1 MENTHQPRVVVAV
14 DHSLAGFAALRV
26 AVAMA
31 RSRRV
36 PLRAVRATAG
46 IGAADE
52 EYIRWAFDEAVG
64 GIPPDLEVHLDVSF
78 GSASWMLSR
87 LAPDPRDLIV
97 VANDGR
103 GMIRATLSGSLP
115 RAVFKHARC
124 QVLVVP
130 APEMHNATRRSARKL
145 HAHRADVWDRFDAES
160 PQQPRGR
167 PYQGA

>member
-1 MENTHQPRVVVAV
+1 VSPWPWPAAV
-14 DHSLAGFAALRV
+14 T
-26 AVAMA
+26 
-31 RSRRV
+31 
-36 PLRAVRATAG
+36 PLRAVRAAAG
-46 IGAADE
+46 VGAADE
-52 EYIRWAFDEAVG
+52 EYLESAFEEVVG
-64 GIPPDLEVHLDVSF
+64 GIPADLEVHLDVSF
-78 GSASWMLSR
+78 GAASWMLSR
-87 LAPDPRDLIV
+87 LAPDPRDLVV

-103 GMIRATLSGSLP
+103 GIIRAALSGSLP

>member
-14 DHSLAGFAALRV
+14 GHSLAGLAALRV

-31 RSRRV
+31 RSRHA

-46 IGAADE
+46 VGAADD
-52 EYIRWAFDEAVG
+52 EYIRRAFDEAVG
-64 GIPPDLEVHLDVSF
+64 GIPPDLDVHLDVSF

-87 LAPDPRDLIV
+87 PAPDPRDLIL

-103 GMIRATLSGSLP
+103 GMVRAALFGSLP
-115 RAVFKHARC
+115 RSVFKYARC

-130 APEMHNATRRSARKL
+130 APEMDKATRRSARKL
-145 HAHRADVWDRFDAES
+145 HAHRADIWDRFDADRSE
-160 PQQPRGR
+160 QPRGR
-167 PYQGA
+167 PCQGA